1 MKNPEHLSPLAHL
14 LPAVVLN
21 SVIALGITVFGE
33 HSFANNFIFSQCI
46 GLSIGLLIHLASSA
60 LISDYALHWRRLAI
74 IVPICAVVGLLFGSV
89 LADGLTQ
96 SNSLGYWS
104 AQPRK
109 ALGFL
114 TISLV
119 AGAALTYF
127 FVSRGQLAVERQN
140 AEAARRLA
148 AESRLKLLQTQLE
161 PHMLFNT
168 LANLRVLI
176 PLEPQR
182 AQTMLDHLIAYLRA
196 TLSASQAT
204 THTLQ
209 TEFDRLTD
217 YLELMAVRMG
227 ARLQYTLDLP
237 AELSGVQIPALLL
250 QPLVE
255 NSIQH
260 GLEPKVEGGS
270 ISVRAALNGTT
281 LLLEVMDTGLGF
293 DTTARAPLQAPV
305 PGRGYGMGH
314 VRERLQT
321 MYGAAAT
328 INFEASEADG
338 TKARITVPFQT

>member
-1 MKNPEHLSPLAHL
+1 MKHPQHLTPLTHL

-33 HSFANNFIFSQCI
+33 HNFASNFVFSQCI

-60 LISDYALHWRRLAI
+60 LISDYALHWRRLAA
-74 IVPICAVVGLLFGSV
+74 IVPVSAVVGLLAGSA
-89 LADGLTQ
+89 LADWLTQ

-104 AQPRK
+104 SQPRK
-109 ALGFL
+109 AFGFL

-176 PLEPQR
+176 PLEPAR

-209 TEFDRLTD
+209 TEFDRLND

-227 ARLQYTLDLP
+227 TRLQYAMHLP
-237 AELSGVQIPALLL
+237 AELAGVEIPTLLL

-255 NSIQH
+255 NAIAH

-270 ISVRAALNGTT
+270 ITVSAAKHGTT
-281 LLLEVMDTGLGF
+281 LQLVVQDTGLGF
-293 DTTARAPLQAPV
+293 DFTRPAPPPTPA
-305 PGRGYGMGH
+305 PGRGYGLAH
-314 VRERLQT
+314 VRDRLQT
-321 MYGAAAT
+321 LYGAAAT
-328 INFEASEADG
+328 IKFVAVSVGGTRASIE
-338 TKARITVPFQT
+338 IPLNS

>member
-1 MKNPEHLSPLAHL
+1 MKHPEHISPLAHL

-21 SVIALGITVFGE
+21 SVIALGITVFGD
-33 HSFANNFIFSQCI
+33 HSFASNFVFSQCI
-46 GLSIGLLIHLASSA
+46 GLSIGLLIHVVSNV
-60 LISDYALHWRRLAI
+60 LIKDYEQQWRRLAF
-74 IVPICAVVGLLFGSV
+74 IVPICAVIGLLAGSAF
-89 LADGLTQ
+89 ADWITQ
-96 SNSLGYWS
+96 SNSMGYWV

-127 FVSRGQLAVERQN
+127 FVSRGQLATERQN

-176 PLEPQR
+176 PLEPER

-204 THTLQ
+204 THSLQ
-209 TEFDRLTD
+209 SEFDRLTD

-227 ARLQYTLDLP
+227 PRLQCALDLP
-237 AELSGVQIPALLL
+237 ADLADIEIPTLLL

-255 NSIQH
+255 NSIKH

-270 ISVRAALNGTT
+270 ITVRARRAGD
-281 LLLEVMDTGLGF
+281 LLVLEVNDTGVGPGPVTSPAGGF
-293 DTTARAPLQAPV
+293 GLAQ
-305 PGRGYGMGH
+305 
-314 VRERLQT
+314 VRERLGT
-321 MYGAAAT
+321 AYGTRSTINLVAAAAGGASVT
-328 INFEASEADG
+328 IH
-338 TKARITVPFQT
+338 IPL